1 MRKSYFIQDEEPEW
15 VHPSCIASDAGG
27 LPKIVEHGLNGSM
40 LPCQQLQCLPDAVLE
55 CLDLD
60 SKVRVQMGMAARD
73 RILAEFSPLQEK
85 LLLQSVIDRL
95 IPSS

>member
-15 VHPSCIASDAGG
+15 VHASCIASDAGG

-40 LPCQQLQCLPDAVLE
+40 LAHQQLQCLGDAVLE

-60 SKVRVQMGMAARD
+60 SKVRIQMGMAARE
-73 RILAEFSPLQEK
+73 RILAEFSPL
-85 LLLQSVIDRL
+85 
-95 IPSS
+95 

>member
-15 VHPSCIASDAGG
+15 VHRSCIASDAGG
-27 LPKIVEHGLNGSM
+27 IPKIVKHGLNGSI
-40 LPCQQLQCLPDAVLE
+40 LPRQQLQCLEDAVLE
-55 CLDLD
+55 CFDLDL
-60 SKVRVQMGMAARD
+60 KVRVQMGIATRE
-73 RILAEFSPLQEK
+73 RIWAEFSPLQEK